1 MLKLIEYFNDP
12 RLVLNVQNYFGVYRI
27 TQKEASSALKQKA
40 KISDNAELRRR
51 AKTES
56 APSSDENEDTHNLLS
71 SDSEAEPKEFI
82 ITIQFWYY
90 LFTLGTI
97 LGDEIF
103 YATFI
108 PFWFWN
114 IDTAVGRR
122 MVMVWASV
130 MYIGKYN
137 YLFSKP
143 EASISLRQV
152 RELRTLSDGLV
163 LGHLL

>member
-1 MLKLIEYFNDP
+1 MMKLIKYFNDP
-12 RLVLNVQNYFGVYRI
+12 RLVLNVQNYFGVYRT
-27 TQKEASSALKQKA
+27 TQKEAASAVKQKA
-40 KISDNAELRRR
+40 KIDDSEALRRR

-56 APSSDENEDTHNLLS
+56 APSSDENEEIHTLVS

-82 ITIQFWYY
+82 VTIQFWYY

-122 MVMVWASV
+122 MVTVWASI
-130 MYIGKYN
+130 MYIGR
-137 YLFSKP
+137 
-143 EASISLRQV
+143 SL
-152 RELRTLSDGLV
+152 LSYIN
-163 LGHLL
+163 

>member
-1 MLKLIEYFNDP
+1 MMKLIEYFNDP
-12 RLVLNVQNYFGVYRI
+12 RLVLNVQNYFGVYRN
-27 TQKEASSALKQKA
+27 TQKEATSAIKQKA
-40 KISDNAELRRR
+40 KISDNVRRR

-56 APSSDENEDTHNLLS
+56 APSSDENEETHNVVS

-130 MYIGKYN
+130 MYIGTSTF
-137 YLFSKP
+137 LVIKP
-143 EASISLRQV
+143 DNFKICL
-152 RELRTLSDGLV
+152 
-163 LGHLL
+163 